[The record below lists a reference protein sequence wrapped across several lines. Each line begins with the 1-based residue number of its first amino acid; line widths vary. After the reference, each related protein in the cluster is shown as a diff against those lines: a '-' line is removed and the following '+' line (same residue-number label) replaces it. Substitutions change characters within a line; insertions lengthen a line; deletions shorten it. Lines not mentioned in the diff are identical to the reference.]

1 MKDVQ
6 KIKEFFS
13 KPLNETNDWEE
24 ITIEDIKNEFGLM
37 DGGRVDD
44 GYSKTNSAI
53 VPDVNTAVEILKY
66 LDEKIYPYGIGGE
79 PEEITKVW
87 NKFPSSTVKLALPMF
102 INSRF
107 RQFVSFVFDDGSQY
121 PPVFVYNS
129 NYTESPAIWQRIGN
143 TSWHTY
149 GRKDWDEFFSKPLK
163 EAKKETAVDM
173 AKKKL
178 DALGVKYEM
187 STTDKVKPFKVIYK
201 PINKSDEFYD
211 KFDDIV
217 DLFNLKGVVKSS
229 MSEAKE
235 EGSYEVI
242 WTDRDYKKH
251 SKVFKND
258 PKGAPDNAKKKAEA
272 FKKALEDKDKKSKD
286 GLYRSIDLNEAK
298 KEDAV
303 DTITMDIP
311 LFLRMLEY
319 SREDA
324 SQDMDLH
331 DVTEKANSLGKE
343 KGILSMEDYDAIVGA
358 AEDIKEAVNL
368 KASKLSTAEYQ
379 KAKKLKDFKASDWKY
394 DSKEDLYTKVNEAE
408 LSERISFD
416 KALDLKL
423 EKADLKKEIEQVR
436 TDMEEEADESKANYY
451 GRQLNKLEDRLA
463 KVQKQIDN
471 YDMNESTDYMKR
483 KQKDLAEAILAKLK
497 K

>member
-1 MKDVQ
+1 MKDIQ

-13 KPLNETNDWEE
+13 KPLKETNNWEK

-66 LDEKIYPYGIGGE
+66 LDEKIYPYGIGGK
-79 PEEITKVW
+79 PEEIIKIW

-187 STTDKVKPFKVIYK
+187 STTDKVRPFKVIYK
-201 PINKSDEFYD
+201 PINKSDDFYD
-211 KFDDIV
+211 KFDEIV

-229 MSEAKE
+229 MDEAQSLTGGYPHKKTSGADFEKIEITEPMDDATKSRMIKNFRAAGWDAKPNNGGGITAVKKSMMEAKE

-298 KEDAV
+298 EEDAV

-331 DVTEKANSLGKE
+331 DVTEKANTLGKE

-358 AEDIKEAVNL
+358 AEDKP
-368 KASKLSTAEYQ
+368 
-379 KAKKLKDFKASDWKY
+379 KD
-394 DSKEDLYTKVNEAE
+394 
-408 LSERISFD
+408 LSERI
-416 KALDLKL
+416 
-423 EKADLKKEIEQVR
+423 
-436 TDMEEEADESKANYY
+436 
-451 GRQLNKLEDRLA
+451 
-463 KVQKQIDN
+463 
-471 YDMNESTDYMKR
+471 
-483 KQKDLAEAILAKLK
+483 AEAFNKINEELCPAGKAYIKRRQAAGEKSSAYLSGRAVKVCKGQMSGTAKK
-497 K
+497 KK

>member
-1 MKDVQ
+1 MKDIQ

-13 KPLNETNDWEE
+13 KPLNETNDWEK

-79 PEEITKVW
+79 PEEIIKIW

-149 GRKDWDEFFSKPLK
+149 GRKDWDEFFSKNLEEMDINDPVLMK
-163 EAKKETAVDM
+163 ARAAAFQRTQPKPSKAFKNANKIKALQIRRAQLMRDMEQEAELEGGPIADKYGAELNKIDKAIAMLSEAKKETAVDM

-187 STTDKVKPFKVIYK
+187 STTDKVRPFKAIYK
-201 PINKSDEFYD
+201 PINKSDEFYN
-211 KFDDIV
+211 KFNDIV
-217 DLFNLKGVVKSS
+217 DLFNLKGVVKTS

-311 LFLRMLEY
+311 LFLRMLE
-319 SREDA
+319 
-324 SQDMDLH
+324 
-331 DVTEKANSLGKE
+331 
-343 KGILSMEDYDAIVGA
+343 
-358 AEDIKEAVNL
+358 
-368 KASKLSTAEYQ
+368 
-379 KAKKLKDFKASDWKY
+379 
-394 DSKEDLYTKVNEAE
+394 
-408 LSERISFD
+408 
-416 KALDLKL
+416 
-423 EKADLKKEIEQVR
+423 
-436 TDMEEEADESKANYY
+436 
-451 GRQLNKLEDRLA
+451 
-463 KVQKQIDN
+463 
-471 YDMNESTDYMKR
+471 
-483 KQKDLAEAILAKLK
+483 
-497 K
+497 